1 MSIELIKQL
10 RDAADALEA
19 SMQPAPSKPP
29 RVISIMAKNVQYGD
43 HVNFPNIGWKEVNGH
58 THYGDSDDTVLSAVG
73 AGGAI
78 HTFPGH
84 KRVQVRRYV

>member
-1 MSIELIKQL
+1 MLNTIKQL

-19 SMQPAPSKPP
+19 SMAPVLSKPP
-29 RVISIMAKNVQYGD
+29 RTLSIMAKNVQYGD

-58 THYGDSDDTVLSAVG
+58 THYEDSDDTVLAAMG
-73 AGGAI
+73 AGGAV

-84 KRVQVRRYV
+84 QRVQVRRYL